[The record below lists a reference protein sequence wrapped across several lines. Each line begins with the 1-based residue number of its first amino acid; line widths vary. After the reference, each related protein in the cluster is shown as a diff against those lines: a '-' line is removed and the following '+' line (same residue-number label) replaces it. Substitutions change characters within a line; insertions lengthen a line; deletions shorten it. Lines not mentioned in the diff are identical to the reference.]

1 VSKERAL
8 HPIQV
13 VARRT
18 GLNVELLRAWERR
31 YGVVAPKRHESG
43 KRMYSDE
50 DIARLSL
57 LRRAVQHGLRIKEAA
72 ARTDE
77 ELRECL
83 QAGEE
88 TPPHTVEQTKGS
100 DAAHLLEQCKAAVS
114 AFDAG
119 ALERALQRA
128 RVELSMPS
136 FIEDLLGPLIAWTG
150 HAWSEGKLRIFE
162 EHLVTRVVRTEI
174 ATELRNVRGDV
185 ATLVVTTPAGETH
198 ELGALL
204 VALAA
209 STVGWRVE
217 YLGPDLPASEI
228 AAAANRLGARA
239 VALSVVM
246 PSREGR
252 LASELRTLRRSLSPD
267 TALFI
272 GGRGLS
278 AHAAVLEEVGATVIQ
293 QPGQLAEALAA
304 LPL

>member
-1 VSKERAL
+1 
-8 HPIQV
+8 
-13 VARRT
+13 
-18 GLNVELLRAWERR
+18 
-31 YGVVAPKRHESG
+31 VAPKRHESG
-43 KRMYSDE
+43 KRLYSDE

-72 ARTDE
+72 AHTDE
-77 ELRECL
+77 ELREFL

-88 TPPHTVEQTKGS
+88 IPLRAGEQTKGG
-100 DAAHLLEQCKAAVS
+100 DAARLLEQCKAAVS
-114 AFDAG
+114 AFDAT
-119 ALERALQRA
+119 ALEGALQRA
-128 RVELSMPS
+128 RVELSMPA
-136 FIEDLLGPLIAWTG
+136 FIEDLLAPLIEWTG

-162 EHLVTRVVRTEI
+162 EHLVTRVLRTEI

-204 VALAA
+204 AALAA

-246 PSREGR
+246 PSRDGR
-252 LASELRTLRRSLSPD
+252 LASELRALSQSLSPD
-267 TALFI
+267 TALFV
-272 GGRGLS
+272 GGRGLA
-278 AHAAVLEEVGATVIQ
+278 AHASVLEEVGATLIDR
-293 QPGQLAEALAA
+293 PSRLSDALAA